1 MPLASVAASLLA
13 LGSMTATTKLVLSLI
28 VLYVAADVLLKLAL
42 RFEPWLAVGL
52 VPVGWLF
59 FRQAIILYR
68 ERRRKK
74 APASARKRDDGLPCP
89 GPDHGRVTSV

>member
-1 MPLASVAASLLA
+1 
-13 LGSMTATTKLVLSLI
+13 MTATTKLVLSLI

-52 VPVGWLF
+52 VPVVWLF
-59 FRQAIILYR
+59 VRQAITLYR

-74 APASARKRDDGLPCP
+74 AEASSRIHDETSLVR
-89 GPDHGRVTSV
+89 PDHGRATSV

>member
-1 MPLASVAASLLA
+1 
-13 LGSMTATTKLVLSLI
+13 MTATTKLVLSLI

-59 FRQAIILYR
+59 VRQAIVLYR

-74 APASARKRDDGLPCP
+74 AAASSRKRHDDLVP
-89 GPDHGRVTSV
+89 SS